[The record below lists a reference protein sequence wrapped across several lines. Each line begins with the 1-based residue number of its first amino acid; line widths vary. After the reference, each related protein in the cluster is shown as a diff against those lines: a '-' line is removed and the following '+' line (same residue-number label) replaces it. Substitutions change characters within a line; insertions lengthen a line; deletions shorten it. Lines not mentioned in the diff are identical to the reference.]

1 MVEIKD
7 GYDGFLESDWGRDF
21 LAEIFVKQAMDQI
34 QAAGT
39 RPLRW
44 YFSQKEVADYA
55 REIFNDAGA
64 GLQEIETIFKPW
76 PGRRK

>member
-7 GYDGFLESDWGRDF
+7 GYKGFLESDGGKKLLANIF
-21 LAEIFVKQAMDQI
+21 LEHAEDQI

-39 RPLRW
+39 RPVRW
-44 YFSQKEVADYA
+44 YFSQKQVADYA
-55 REIFNDAGA
+55 RKIFVGGGLENIEIVY
-64 GLQEIETIFKPW
+64 EPW